1 MKNRSREI
9 ACRSHFIY
17 ALLAGVALMG
27 SVPTAATAKSLY
39 VITEIVPMNGPT
51 PISAYDIGASGL
63 LTYQAK
69 YTVTYEGAGAVG
81 LAIDSDSQSLFV
93 TYEDTNKIRV
103 IDATTM
109 QQRAVTLAQDANN
122 LAGIVYDHDK
132 KLLYCIDRGTSNLYC
147 YRWNADQSV
156 LNIVSGSPFELEGAV
171 GFGIALDE
179 IEDQLYVAGASREV
193 WVYKTADWSLIR
205 TIPLHRSAISVAV
218 DPKRGFLYTGGGYVG
233 NYYLTQ
239 CNLATGAETEV
250 QVAPDAGIMGLAVD
264 PATGFIYFTTGL
276 DNRNGEGDDDRNDLM
291 VYDTSLTQIQ
301 VVENVGNDPTAVV
314 IPGKQT
320 SYNPLHLVKVI
331 EDTSGLPNPG
341 AVPEVP
347 VGGEFTYG
355 ICFDHAEYILSDITI
370 VDTLPREVTFVRADG
385 HGTFGHYD
393 VETHTYVWQNPPL
406 SEGART
412 CLTLG
417 VRLKPGTA
425 AGTAITN
432 SVTID
437 TAETPPT
444 TTAVDAIAAV
454 VVESFKP
461 LNVTKTVIG
470 GVDANDPSGVVY
482 ADAGDRVTYRVC
494 YNNQPNTQPVT
505 NVTLVDALPREVT
518 FISVADRLGQYSA
531 STHTCTW
538 LFPSLAAGEAGCVEL
553 VVELGRDVPGGTAIT
568 NRATID
574 SDETM
579 ATTASAV
586 VVAGYEPLQLTKRIK
601 SGAVEDPNVRGRY
614 LVNPGTD
621 LTYEICIANPS
632 ATRTVTH
639 LSIVDT
645 LPAHTTFVSAEKD
658 LEIGYYDDTIVPT
671 YTWFY
676 GSLAPGAEDC
686 LDLVVHVQ
694 EQTEPN
700 TVITN
705 SVTVSG
711 QQTPSATAKVDVVV
725 PKQPVVSV
733 VLCDLLVKPTK
744 LYRDLLKQ
752 PTSFMAVVHLPEG
765 YGKPLIVHQPLVLT
779 PGDIPAFS
787 QRLFGTNDAGI
798 VMAFFDPQALLAA
811 TTVNGSLTV
820 KVTGKLTDGRTF
832 QGRQNIEIHRSSK

>member
-1 MKNRSREI
+1 
-9 ACRSHFIY
+9 
-17 ALLAGVALMG
+17 
-27 SVPTAATAKSLY
+27 
-39 VITEIVPMNGPT
+39 
-51 PISAYDIGASGL
+51 
-63 LTYQAK
+63 
-69 YTVTYEGAGAVG
+69 
-81 LAIDSDSQSLFV
+81 
-93 TYEDTNKIRV
+93 
-103 IDATTM
+103 
-109 QQRAVTLAQDANN
+109 
-122 LAGIVYDHDK
+122 
-132 KLLYCIDRGTSNLYC
+132 
-147 YRWNADQSV
+147 
-156 LNIVSGSPFELEGAV
+156 
-171 GFGIALDE
+171 
-179 IEDQLYVAGASREV
+179 
-193 WVYKTADWSLIR
+193 
-205 TIPLHRSAISVAV
+205 
-218 DPKRGFLYTGGGYVG
+218 
-233 NYYLTQ
+233 
-239 CNLATGAETEV
+239 
-250 QVAPDAGIMGLAVD
+250 
-264 PATGFIYFTTGL
+264 
-276 DNRNGEGDDDRNDLM
+276 
-291 VYDTSLTQIQ
+291 
-301 VVENVGNDPTAVV
+301 
-314 IPGKQT
+314 
-320 SYNPLHLVKVI
+320 
-331 EDTSGLPNPG
+331 
-341 AVPEVP
+341 
-347 VGGEFTYG
+347 
-355 ICFDHAEYILSDITI
+355 
-370 VDTLPREVTFVRADG
+370 VTFVRADG

-482 ADAGDRVTYRVC
+482 ADAGDRVTYRIC

-744 LYRDLLKQ
+744 LYRDLPKQ